1 MGLSD
6 YPYNFQN
13 LFEGCSVGQSER
25 YSDDSILR
33 LHVEEAGDNEHA
45 G

>member
-13 LFEGCSVGQSER
+13 LFEGCSVSQSER
-25 YSDDSILR
+25 YPSNYFIVMR
-33 LHVEEAGDNEHA
+33 TKKRI
-45 G
+45 

>member
-1 MGLSD
+1 MGVQSPSTLATHATLIVS
-6 YPYNFQN
+6 
-13 LFEGCSVGQSER
+13 EGFNGL
-25 YSDDSILR
+25 YDDSILR